1 MSTGRTVVIIAHRLS
16 TIKHVENI
24 VVMEVRRDE
33 KEGEGRQ
40 KESVRSLRFTISL
53 THVHHTQM
61 KQNGRIA
68 EQGNHAVLKAANGV
82 YAKLLK
88 TYKDSVIDV

>member
-1 MSTGRTVVIIAHRLS
+1 MVLCG
-16 TIKHVENI
+16 
-24 VVMEVRRDE
+24 

-40 KESVRSLRFTISL
+40 KESVRSSRLAISHTL
-53 THVHHTQM
+53 VHHTPSE
-61 KQNGRIA
+61 QNGRVA

>member
-1 MSTGRTVVIIAHRLS
+1 M
-16 TIKHVENI
+16 
-24 VVMEVRRDE
+24 
-33 KEGEGRQ
+33 
-40 KESVRSLRFTISL
+40 
-53 THVHHTQM
+53 HHTHKQ
-61 KQNGRIA
+61 QNGRIA